1 MSIVLGEL
9 LTGRPSN
16 VKKLQTGFN
25 MEIISGHSLVL
36 CKKAPNLGGGGT
48 QSLELLF

>member
-16 VKKLQTGFN
+16 VKLQTGFN
-25 MEIISGHSLVL
+25 MEIIYWALFSTMQKS
-36 CKKAPNLGGGGT
+36 PYLGEGGT
-48 QSLELLF
+48 QSLELLI